1 MLRIVANAL
10 QVIYCVKFN
19 LNSLLIISL
28 SLYNS
33 RFKNLQSLLHY
44 NKLIQSANLKKMD
57 QNNPELQRIS
67 MEGNAEMVSN
77 MMRVCREKTLKK
89 SHNSD

>member
-1 MLRIVANAL
+1 M
-10 QVIYCVKFN
+10 
-19 LNSLLIISL
+19 
-28 SLYNS
+28 
-33 RFKNLQSLLHY
+33 HY